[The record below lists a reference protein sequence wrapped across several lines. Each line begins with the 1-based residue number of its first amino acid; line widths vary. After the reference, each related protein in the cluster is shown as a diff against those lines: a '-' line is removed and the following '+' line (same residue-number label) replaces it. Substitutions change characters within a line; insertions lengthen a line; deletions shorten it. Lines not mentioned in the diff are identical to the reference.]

1 MKLIMRD
8 KILKLAKYLKK
19 IKCYDELDYLLT
31 VSKTYS
37 ADDHELDSESEYKM
51 QHQPPD
57 DGPLGYEI
65 GKTDNFP
72 KDILQHPEWYT
83 GYPKEIFD
91 FIDILRAGSG
101 KPNAKI
107 RIYRAMPSKAGMSIH
122 TGNWVTP
129 SRAYAEMHAEG
140 EDGWHIVAADVS
152 LKDIRWAGDDLM
164 EWGYWGLPISD

>member
-83 GYPKEIFD
+83 GYPKEMFD
-91 FIDILRAGSG
+91 FIDVFLAGS
-101 KPNAKI
+101 
-107 RIYRAMPSKAGMSIH
+107 
-122 TGNWVTP
+122 
-129 SRAYAEMHAEG
+129 
-140 EDGWHIVAADVS
+140 
-152 LKDIRWAGDDLM
+152 
-164 EWGYWGLPISD
+164 